1 MSFVGR
7 LSGATRVVHSTIRAR
22 RAFSTVASAESPR
35 RGSRLFAFLLGTSLA
50 GAISGGLFY
59 VELMNSHELS
69 DLLLEVRDAAVD
81 ALSTSLHTASDTAN
95 RLAALERAN
104 EAQAKAIA
112 ALQQKLNSSN
122 K

>member
-59 VELMNSHELS
+59 VELMNSHERIDSGIS
-69 DLLLEVRDAAVD
+69 DLEKQVAE
-81 ALSTSLHTASDTAN
+81 LSTSLHTASDTAN